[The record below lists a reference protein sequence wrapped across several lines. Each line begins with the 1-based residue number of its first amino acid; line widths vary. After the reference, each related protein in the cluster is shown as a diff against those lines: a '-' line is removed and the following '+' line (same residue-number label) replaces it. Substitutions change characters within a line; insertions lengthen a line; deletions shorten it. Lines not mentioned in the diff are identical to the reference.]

1 MIDLTASEEIADDA
15 RARANVLRLAA
26 AQALTGANSAVIFAT
41 GSIVGATLA
50 PNISLATV
58 PLSMYVLG
66 LAAGTLPTGA
76 ISRAYGRRAAF
87 IIGTGC
93 GVLTGAL
100 GAFAILHGSFWL
112 FCGATFLGGLYG
124 AVAQSYRFA
133 AADGASAAFR
143 PKAVSWVMAGG
154 VFAGVLGPQLVQW
167 TMDVWPP
174 YLFAFSFVMQALVA
188 LVAMAVLAGVDAPK
202 PAATDLHGGRPLFQ
216 IARHPRFIAAALCG
230 VIAYPMM
237 NLVMTSA
244 PLAMKMCGLTVSD
257 SNFGIQWH
265 IVAMY
270 GPSFFTG
277 SLIARFGAPRIVAL
291 GLSLEAVAA
300 MIGLSGITAPHF
312 WATLIVLGVGWNF
325 GFVGASALVLETHRP
340 QERNKVQAFNDFLV
354 FGMMAIGSF
363 SSGQLLANYGWS
375 AVNMVVFPPVLLGLA
390 VLSFVSFAKR
400 RAKLRAGGRVS
411 RAQYLEWLPSADSSL
426 AIEVFFRPVDHA
438 VRVTAR
444 RSKKRWTPP
453 ITPSSTRPPSAT
465 RAGASCWSA
474 SCSRRLAG
482 GSASTARASM
492 SPNCTGCAAGRR
504 R

>member
-1 MIDLTASEEIADDA
+1 MIDLTAADGISGDV
-15 RARANVLRLAA
+15 RVRSNVVRLAA

-50 PNISLATV
+50 PDISLATV

-76 ISRAYGRRAAF
+76 ISRAYGRRVAF

-93 GVLTGAL
+93 GVLTGLL
-100 GAFAILHGSFWL
+100 GAFAILRGSFPM
-112 FCGATFLGGLYG
+112 FCCATFLGGLYG
-124 AVAQSYRFA
+124 AVSQSYRFA
-133 AADGASAAFR
+133 AADGASAEFR

-167 TMDVWPP
+167 TMDVWLP
-174 YLFAFSFVMQALVA
+174 YLFAFSFVVQAIVA
-188 LVAMAVLAGVDAPK
+188 LIAMAVLAGVDAPK
-202 PAATDLHGGRPLFQ
+202 PAPSDLRRGRPLLQ
-216 IARHPRFIAAALCG
+216 IARQPRFIAAALCG

-244 PLAMKMCGLTVSD
+244 PLAMKMCGLSVSD

-277 SLIARFGAPRIVAL
+277 SLIARFGAPRVVAA
-291 GLSLEAVAA
+291 GLLLEAAGAA
-300 MIGLSGITAPHF
+300 IGLSGTTALHF
-312 WATLIVLGVGWNF
+312 WSTLIVLGVGWNL

-354 FGMMAIGSF
+354 FGTMAVGSF

-375 AVNMVVFPPVLLGLA
+375 AVNLVVFPPVLLGLA
-390 VLSFVSFAKR
+390 VLAVASFAKR
-400 RAKLRAGGRVS
+400 RAVLQQVPEFPDQG
-411 RAQYLEWLPSADSSL
+411 
-426 AIEVFFRPVDHA
+426 I
-438 VRVTAR
+438 
-444 RSKKRWTPP
+444 
-453 ITPSSTRPPSAT
+453 
-465 RAGASCWSA
+465 
-474 SCSRRLAG
+474 
-482 GSASTARASM
+482 
-492 SPNCTGCAAGRR
+492 
-504 R
+504 